1 MTPRE
6 EHGAPGEGTPPVP
19 PAPTAPAAPAG
30 KPARREKSGELPPG
44 FLPRLFLY
52 GVLGHVVVAL
62 IFLMVWA
69 GSRAQ

>member
-6 EHGAPGEGTPPVP
+6 EHGEPAEDTPAAAPVP
-19 PAPTAPAAPAG
+19 AAPPAPAG
-30 KPARREKSGELPPG
+30 KRAKGGELPPG

>member
-6 EHGAPGEGTPPVP
+6 EHGEPAEDTPAAAP
-19 PAPTAPAAPAG
+19 APAAPPAPAG
-30 KPARREKSGELPPG
+30 KREKSGELPPG